1 MYSLCYRYSGC
12 VVAVPPGRM
21 WALAGRERRVE
32 PAGSWYVE
40 GAVVG
45 TRLPD
50 HVNRILLRGAKKVS
64 LAS

>member
-32 PAGSWYVE
+32 PAGSWKVPWWAP
-40 GAVVG
+40 GFD
-45 TRLPD
+45 L
-50 HVNRILLRGAKKVS
+50 VNRILLRGAKKVS

>member
-32 PAGSWYVE
+32 PAGSWKVPSVGGGHQASILLTESCYVE
-40 GAVVG
+40 
-45 TRLPD
+45 L
-50 HVNRILLRGAKKVS
+50 KK
-64 LAS
+64 

>member
-32 PAGSWYVE
+32 PAAVVE

-45 TRLPD
+45 TRL
-50 HVNRILLRGAKKVS
+50 RSCKQSSYR
-64 LAS
+64 

>member
-32 PAGSWYVE
+32 PAGSWKVPWAWWAP
-40 GAVVG
+40 GFD
-45 TRLPD
+45 L
-50 HVNRILLRGAKKVS
+50 VNRILLRGAKKVS
-64 LAS
+64 RAS

>member
-21 WALAGRERRVE
+21 WALAGRERRME
-32 PAGSWYVE
+32 PAGSWKVPR
-40 GAVVG
+40 GG
-45 TRLPD
+45 RPGFDL
-50 HVNRILLRGAKKVS
+50 VNRILLRGAKKVS